1 MRANLHTL
9 HLTLEQLAEVRD
21 TLHRKILQG
30 LAAHNREIK
39 ALPAYLHRPSR
50 ALAGDAVALDV
61 GGTNIRAAQVRL
73 QGGAAEVHGA
83 PVSDDAMMQRAKT
96 PRQVSARQ
104 FFARQADLITQVC
117 AASRLKVGYCFSYPA
132 EITPKREAR
141 LLKWA
146 KGIQID
152 HVEGT
157 SVGAQLH
164 EALRDRGKE
173 VLNLPVLNDTVA
185 SLLAG
190 AWLAPECT
198 RYIGLVVGTGTNM
211 AGFFP
216 VRRIT
221 KLAADAANGWH
232 NDDDMAVNLES
243 GNFTPPH
250 LSEYDD
256 MLDRCHPGDHPGT
269 QRFEKAVSGAYL
281 PRLFGYVV
289 SHETCL
295 QLGFD
300 PEAPDAHAGLI
311 ADLRDYPGVVGEAAM
326 VLLNRS
332 ADLVAAALAGCIQAY
347 EPDRQQVGI
356 LAEGT
361 LFWHTPGYYDRVQQT
376 LAALVA
382 SHTTTHIL
390 RCPSHVS
397 ANFLGATCA
406 ALS

>member
-1 MRANLHTL
+1 MLAHLQTLNLTP
-9 HLTLEQLAEVRD
+9 EQLSDIRD

-30 LAAHNREIK
+30 LEAHNREIK
-39 ALPAYLHRPSR
+39 ALPAYLHHPSS
-50 ALAGDAVALDV
+50 ALAGDAVVLDV
-61 GGTNIRAAQVRL
+61 GGTNIRAARVRL
-73 QGGAAEVHGA
+73 QGGAAELHGA
-83 PVSDDAMMQRAKT
+83 SVSDDAMMQRAKT
-96 PRQVSARQ
+96 PNEVSAHQ
-104 FFARQADLITQVC
+104 FFAKQADLITQVGSE
-117 AASRLKVGYCFSYPA
+117 SRIKVGYCFSYPA
-132 EITPKREAR
+132 EITPKREAK
-141 LLKWA
+141 LLKWT

-152 HVEGT
+152 NVEGT

-164 EALRDRGKE
+164 EALRERGKE
-173 VLNLPVLNDTVA
+173 VVSLPVLNDTVA

-190 AWLAPECT
+190 TWLAPECT
-198 RYIGLVVGTGTNM
+198 HSIGLIVGTGTNM

-221 KLAADAANGWH
+221 KLAAGAGDGWH
-232 NDDDMAVNLES
+232 DDDEMAVNLES

-256 MLDRCHPGDHPGT
+256 MLDRCNPSDHPGA

-289 SHETCL
+289 GHETCL
-295 QLGFD
+295 QLGFN

-311 ADLRDYPGVVGEAAM
+311 ANLRAYPGFVGEAAT

-332 ADLVAAALAGCIQAY
+332 ADLVAAAIAGLIQAY
-347 EPDRQQVGI
+347 EPDRKQVGI

-361 LFWHTPGYYDRVQQT
+361 LFWQTPGYYDRVQQT
-376 LAALVA
+376 LADLVA
-382 SHTTTHIL
+382 SHTTTRIL
-390 RCPSHVS
+390 RCPSHVD
-397 ANFLGATCA
+397 ANFLGAACA